1 MPPKRSWTITELA
14 KEFDITTRTI
24 RFYEDQ
30 GILAPE
36 RNGQQ
41 RIYSAKDRTWLK
53 LTLRGKRLGFSL
65 AECREMY
72 ELYDPTTG
80 NITQL
85 ERMLNKLEE
94 KRSILDQQ
102 LHDIQLMQVELDEA
116 ERRIQDALKETK
128 KINSIKSPAGD
139 KA

>member
-30 GILAPE
+30 GILAPS
-36 RNGQQ
+36 RAGQQ
-41 RIYSAKDRTWLK
+41 RVYSAKDRTLLK

-72 ELYDPTTG
+72 ELYDPASG
-80 NITQL
+80 NLTQL
-85 ERMLNKLEE
+85 ERMLAKLEE
-94 KRSILDQQ
+94 KRAILDQQ

-116 ERRIQDALKETK
+116 EHRIQNALKETLKMTAK
-128 KINSIKSPAGD
+128 KSATGD
-139 KA
+139 KP